1 MGSFSLAFPIASD
14 PTGPHWSG
22 WSSGG
27 ACRIGQAFSEFLQR
41 LGPHPRALRA
51 RCMWGEGC
59 SKWSVCGWAG
69 GGRGEAGVAGC
80 LPAASPSAEAAGAR
94 WSQSP
99 SFRGASGGRLA
110 AGPVPLGIVEDP
122 GPVRDYTPHQDQTW
136 HLTTTA
142 VRGPTT
148 ACQRPQEALGEWC
161 LVGSP

>member
-27 ACRIGQAFSEFLQR
+27 ARRIGQAFSELLQR
-41 LGPHPRALRA
+41 LGPHPRALCA
-51 RCMWGEGC
+51 RCMSGEGC
-59 SKWSVCGWAG
+59 SQSVVGQ
-69 GGRGEAGVAGC
+69 GVAEEKRVWLEVYPRLLQWLR
-80 LPAASPSAEAAGAR
+80 LPGLGGAKAHPSEG
-94 WSQSP
+94 P
-99 SFRGASGGRLA
+99 LGGRLA
-110 AGPVPLGIVEDP
+110 AGAVPLGIAEDP

-148 ACQRPQEALGEWC
+148 ACQRP
-161 LVGSP
+161 